1 MTRYVVEYTLDYQ
14 HRVQVGIE
22 AESTQESEQI
32 AEKAFAEG
40 TIWDDTG
47 EMPLLF
53 DDYEESNES
62 GALVFKVVAQVGD
75 WPAPDAS
82 VVHIQ
87 QANAAM
93 LACRYLVDAHKAAQ
107 ETGGQLDWEKAYRA
121 ALLALGRC

>member
-1 MTRYVVEYTLDYQ
+1 MARYVVEYELDYQ
-14 HRVQVGIE
+14 HRVQVGVE
-22 AESTQESEQI
+22 AESPKEAEQK
-32 AEKAFAEG
+32 ADLAFAEG
-40 TIWDDTG
+40 TIWDDTA

-62 GALVFKVVAQVGD
+62 GALVFKAVAQVAD
-75 WPAPDAS
+75 WPEPDAS

-107 ETGGQLDWEKAYRA
+107 ETGGQVDWEKAYKA

>member
-1 MTRYVVEYTLDYQ
+1 MSRYVVEYELDYK
-14 HRVQVGIE
+14 HRVQVGVE
-22 AESTQESEQI
+22 AESPKEAEQEADQ
-32 AEKAFAEG
+32 AFAEG
-40 TIWDDTG
+40 TIWDDTA

-62 GALVFKVVAQVGD
+62 GALVFEAIAQVGD

-107 ETGGQLDWEKAYRA
+107 ETGGQVDWEKAYRA

>member
-1 MTRYVVEYTLDYQ
+1 MSRYVVEYTLDYQ

-22 AESTQESEQI
+22 AESPKEAEQK
-32 AEKAFAEG
+32 AETAFAEG
-40 TIWDDTG
+40 TIWDDTV

-62 GALVFKVVAQVGD
+62 GALDFKVVARVGD
-75 WPAPDAS
+75 WPLPDAS

-107 ETGGQLDWEKAYRA
+107 ETGGQLDWEKTYRA